1 MRLQALLPALVAAA
15 TAVVAQ
21 DSGKVA
27 LVMAD
32 NACWAEFTDL
42 LGCNGRSSEPIGD
55 WDGMH
60 CTGMLR
66 ELTPRLPPYPALSS
80 HPLHAKATQ

>member
-1 MRLQALLPALVAAA
+1 MRLQTLLPALVATGA
-15 TAVVAQ
+15 TTGAVAQ

-55 WDGMH
+55 WDGTH
-60 CTGMLR
+60 CTGTLR
-66 ELTPRLPPYPALSS
+66 ELPSPLDRPP
-80 HPLHAKATQ
+80 